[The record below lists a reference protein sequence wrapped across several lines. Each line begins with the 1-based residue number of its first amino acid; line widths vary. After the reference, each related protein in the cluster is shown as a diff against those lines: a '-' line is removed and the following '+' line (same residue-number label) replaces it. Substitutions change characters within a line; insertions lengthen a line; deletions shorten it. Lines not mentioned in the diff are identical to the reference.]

1 MSFESSINFSFIF
14 SSWSERNHV
23 SVLGQGIRRLNEKKE
38 KNTTYLLK
46 EVDLKKLCSF
56 APPPPNIYLPQY
68 HRYWCDFELL
78 FQFTALSTADEISLM
93 KKLLCTNISLVL
105 HVSQLGKNW
114 ISVTLH
120 SNTAT
125 IKRNRGVGAYLCISC

>member
-1 MSFESSINFSFIF
+1 M
-14 SSWSERNHV
+14 

-68 HRYWCDFELL
+68 HRYWCDFKLL
-78 FQFTALSTADEISLM
+78 FQCTALSTADEISLM

-105 HVSQLGKNW
+105 HVSQLGKNMNFCD
-114 ISVTLH
+114 ITFKH
-120 SNTAT
+120 CN
-125 IKRNRGVGAYLCISC
+125 N